1 MLKNVLEREI
11 KFQLLILSTSAC
23 LWPSCLPKHEWSWK
37 SNSFW
42 RRLWQDSW
50 AVNLRKRERWVWPWT
65 APFCHYWQSP
75 NVSTGHLFA
84 SLAIW
89 LARWRPGDL
98 ILLCWFYQVGFT
110 GFFFSLFFFFWGGQ
124 PGHNHIQL
132 LLWRYLDHTKGN
144 LKNSKLSK
152 CPHGFAIMDLITSKD
167 KY

>member
-110 GFFFSLFFFFWGGQ
+110 GFFFSLFFFFGG
-124 PGHNHIQL
+124 
-132 LLWRYLDHTKGN
+132 GN
-144 LKNSKLSK
+144 LVIIIFSSYSEDIWITLKE
-152 CPHGFAIMDLITSKD
+152 TSKTAN
-167 KY
+167 YPNVPMVLQSWI